1 MGQALRI
8 VINTVQTT
16 STLNASSAV
25 ASRFGS
31 ATEIPTTV
39 TLATCERVEM
49 KRKTA
54 LETIKKKVVR

>member
-1 MGQALRI
+1 
-8 VINTVQTT
+8 
-16 STLNASSAV
+16 
-25 ASRFGS
+25 
-31 ATEIPTTV
+31 V